1 MFVLTPGMSIEVE
14 FDYDAPPVDGGRTV
28 DLLEDDQPA
37 YPRDAAHLPAW
48 HASSKASQGRRAVLV
63 VSRQFERFTVIGWWM
78 RRGDCQ
84 MIEDQ
89 QESNR
94 RSHTCG

>member
-37 YPRDAAHLPAW
+37 YPRDATHLPPVEQSLARVT
-48 HASSKASQGRRAVLV
+48 SGPGR
-63 VSRQFERFTVIGWWM
+63 QPTV
-78 RRGDCQ
+78 
-84 MIEDQ
+84 
-89 QESNR
+89 
-94 RSHTCG
+94 